1 MRRILGVLFVVAA
14 VVSACGGGSGG
25 DNGGGGGGGG
35 GGAGELP
42 GGAIVIFGTSY
53 DPTSLAVTGKTT
65 TLKAGSPMVAV
76 GRAFTPR
83 PAAQVTVKAS
93 KGSEVKGPFPVT
105 ASNTPDNAD
114 LFALDLAPLG
124 LAAGTWQ
131 VEFFGSNGRS
141 VASGFV
147 TITP

>member
-1 MRRILGVLFVVAA
+1 MRRILGALLLVVVLVG
-14 VVSACGGGSGG
+14 ACGGGSG

-35 GGAGELP
+35 AAGDLP
-42 GGAIVIFGTSY
+42 AGAIVIFGTSF

-65 TLKAGSPMVAV
+65 TLTAGQPMVAV

-83 PAAQVTVKAS
+83 AASTVSVRVS
-93 KGSEVKGPFPVT
+93 KGSEIKGPFPVT

-114 LFALDLAPLG
+114 LFAIDLGPLG
-124 LAAGTWQ
+124 LDAGTWQ
-131 VEFFGSNGRS
+131 VEFFGANRRS

-147 TITP
+147 TVNP